1 MVCCHAL
8 EGEIE
13 LYYNP
18 ERYAFMP
25 LGIVIRRTPGATRWA
40 KWSWRVSGIFVGAGE
55 AKSQVLREDGNVIE
69 YHAATV
75 PLELHGADTESY
87 MVAISAQVPSI
98 YVVMRDNPDNNPPY
112 DVILATASA
121 YEAQDYADSGEEIV
135 EKVQM
140 PEGLVAWVRDFVK
153 AHHVEETFVK
163 RKRDKKRVDL
173 SEDGI
178 GDVRIAQTGDVYR
191 APSMIKKERLS

>member
-1 MVCCHAL
+1 
-8 EGEIE
+8 
-13 LYYNP
+13 
-18 ERYAFMP
+18 
-25 LGIVIRRTPGATRWA
+25 
-40 KWSWRVSGIFVGAGE
+40 
-55 AKSQVLREDGNVIE
+55 
-69 YHAATV
+69 
-75 PLELHGADTESY
+75 

-98 YVVMRDNPDNNPPY
+98 YVVMRDNPDNTPPF

-135 EKVQM
+135 EKVKM
-140 PEGLVAWVRDFVK
+140 PEGVVAWVRDFVK
-153 AHHVEETFVK
+153 AHHVEETFIK

-191 APSMIKKERLS
+191 APSRIKKERLS